1 MNGNLFTNSP
11 YGRSNWCMSEQKLID
26 KARKGNR
33 RSQNELYKVYYN
45 YAMSIAL
52 RFSSSRDEASEIA
65 HDAFIKMFS
74 NLDKYDND
82 QLFKPWLRKI
92 VVNASIDHFRKYQH
106 VPQHLEVLE
115 NDSQVS
121 NDGLEQLTIEEL
133 MRLISMLSPAY
144 RIVFSLYIVEGFSHK
159 EIAEQL
165 DITVGTSK
173 SNLAKAR
180 YRLQEMVTVHF
191 GTQNR
196 SHG

>member
-1 MNGNLFTNSP
+1 
-11 YGRSNWCMSEQKLID
+11 MSEQKLID

-52 RFSSSRDEASEIA
+52 RFSSSRDEASEIT

-74 NLDKYDND
+74 NLDKYDKD

-115 NDSQVS
+115 NDSKVS
-121 NDGLEQLTIEEL
+121 NDGLEQLAVEEL

-144 RIVFSLYIVEGFSHK
+144 RIVFSLYVVEGFSHK

-180 YRLQEMVTVHF
+180 NRLQEMVMVHF